1 MPIGPMGEPLPYNNG
16 GPPTGNP
23 MGAAGGQPNPEVLA
37 QRLMSLAQ
45 EAQQIIAQLEAM
57 GINPE
62 ELLGGGGQN
71 AQPATP
77 IPQMAQMPVGV
88 NTGGMEGNI
97 PPGLLA

>member
-16 GPPTGNP
+16 PPVGNP
-23 MGAAGGQPNPEVLA
+23 MGAQNGANPEALA

>member
-16 GPPTGNP
+16 APVGGVPNQGPP
-23 MGAAGGQPNPEVLA
+23 MGGQPNPEVLA

-62 ELLGGGGQN
+62 ELLGGGGQ
-71 AQPATP
+71 PATP
-77 IPQMAQMPVGV
+77 IPQMPQMPAQG
-88 NTGGMEGNI
+88 NTGGLGGGM

>member
-16 GPPTGNP
+16 APVGNP
-23 MGAAGGQPNPEVLA
+23 MGAQNGANPEALA

-62 ELLGGGGQN
+62 ELLGGGGQ
-71 AQPATP
+71 PATP
-77 IPQMAQMPVGV
+77 MPEMPQMPVQG
-88 NTGGMEGNI
+88 NTGCLGGNI
-97 PPGLLA
+97 PPGLLTA